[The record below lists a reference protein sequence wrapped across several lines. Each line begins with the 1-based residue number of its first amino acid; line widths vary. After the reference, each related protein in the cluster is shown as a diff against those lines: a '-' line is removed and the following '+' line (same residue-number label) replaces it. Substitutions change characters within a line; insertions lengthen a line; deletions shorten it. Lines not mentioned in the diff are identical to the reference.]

1 MRPRRRAFLGLMT
14 APLVCTW
21 PAAAAQAPARTGYFP
36 NVVLRTHEGKRA
48 RFYDDLLK
56 GKVATINFM
65 FTTCPLLCPRA
76 TANLLKVQAH
86 LGARLG
92 RDVFML
98 SISVDPETDTPP
110 VLREYAAAHHAKPGW
125 TFLTGAK
132 EDIDLI
138 RRRLGV
144 FSDDPDKSQHTGI
157 LTYGNETTGA
167 WDAMPIIAQPAMI
180 ARALLRLASPAK
192 G

>member
-1 MRPRRRAFLGLMT
+1 
-14 APLVCTW
+14 
-21 PAAAAQAPARTGYFP
+21 
-36 NVVLRTHEGKRA
+36 
-48 RFYDDLLK
+48 
-56 GKVATINFM
+56 
-65 FTTCPLLCPRA
+65 
-76 TANLLKVQAH
+76 
-86 LGARLG
+86 
-92 RDVFML
+92 ML

-110 VLREYAAAHHAKPGW
+110 VLREYAAAHYAKPGW